1 MKAPKLAPLVAV
13 LKLWLRD
20 PASVWN
26 NIYIQMENVMNVNL
40 LVLLVLEL
48 IQMNVLLVQMVYTFN
63 QTIIL
68 AYTTVILDIMAIQ
81 LSKNV

>member
-1 MKAPKLAPLVAV
+1 
-13 LKLWLRD
+13 
-20 PASVWN
+20 
-26 NIYIQMENVMNVNL
+26 MENAINVNL

-48 IQMNVLLVQMVYTFN
+48 AQMIVLLAQMVYTFN

-68 AYTTVILDIMAIQ
+68 AYLTAILDIMGIQ